1 MGSDQDMTAPQGSAP
16 QGASPERTI
25 MHRKVQAGRAEHQSR
40 AMSLA
45 KALRLTLAKVADEMF
60 DMSMAVIGVRSETCP
75 GEGLVEHLADP
86 GLLMLLDGP
95 SRARAAA
102 FIDPSLVGAL
112 IQQQT
117 MGKVLSLSD
126 GPERPMTPTDAAIS
140 APFLDTLLS
149 RTTPVPDDPQEQH
162 LIAGYTFGA
171 WVEDVR
177 VLGMALDAPEY
188 ELIHLSIDI
197 SGGVRQGRI
206 LLCMPKGQGAR
217 VEATGRNE
225 NADLSQSL
233 QPPVVALSDTVMNL
247 PANLRIS
254 LAHIRMTLRCLGE
267 LEVGSIVELETSALD
282 KVVIEALTG
291 RPVGRGA
298 LGQLDGKRAV
308 QVQSTRRVA
317 LPLRRRESDREE
329 LNLPDISKPVERR
342 IEPEERAD
350 ITPLPNIPVHS
361 VPDLADLPDLPD
373 MSDLPDLP
381 DMSDLPE
388 LNVG

>member
-16 QGASPERTI
+16 QGAPPERTI

-60 DMSMAVIGVRSETCP
+60 DMSMAVIGVRSETCS
-75 GEGLVEHLADP
+75 GEGLAEHLADP

-95 SRARAAA
+95 SRRRAAA

-126 GPERPMTPTDAAIS
+126 GSERPMTPTDAAIS
-140 APFLDTLLS
+140 APFLDLLLS
-149 RTTPVPDDPQEQH
+149 RTASVPDDPQEQH

-171 WVEDVR
+171 WVEDAR

-206 LLCMPKGQGAR
+206 LLCMPKGQGAP
-217 VEATGRNE
+217 VEGAGRDE
-225 NADLSQSL
+225 NADLSQTA
-233 QPPVVALSDTVMNL
+233 QPPVIALSDTVMNL

-254 LAHIRMTLRCLGE
+254 LAQIRMTLRSLGA
-267 LEVGSIVELETSALD
+267 LEVGSVIELETSALD

-291 RPVGRGA
+291 RPVGRGV
-298 LGQLDGKRAV
+298 LGQLDGNRAV
-308 QVQSTRRVA
+308 QVQSTRLA
-317 LPLRRRESDREE
+317 AQPLRRRESDREE
-329 LNLPDISKPVERR
+329 LDLPDITKPVKRR
-342 IEPEERAD
+342 MGPEEHAD
-350 ITPLPNIPVHS
+350 ITPLPSVLLPV
-361 VPDLADLPDLPD
+361 VPDLADLPE
-373 MSDLPDLP
+373 LP